1 MYRNNRMQYV
11 IKTCSGENTQEL
23 QNLLNEMSMNGWEL
37 YSMTEIETEDG
48 FDFNCIFMSEASP
61 SDDITSGDVI
71 NIASFKSKMEK
82 MLSPELTPYEKC
94 IDIQSK
100 IATQQRKISKIKSE
114 LEGEAPA
121 SINRKKLNDKMS
133 AGLKELDELKLKLS
147 KAISPDIMFSRLKED
162 KLTINLSNELLS
174 FVDIEKDSNGEDL
187 LADTVKLRQKLTDTL
202 GYVLPKIIFKD
213 DDNLNPYEFSINVRG
228 NEVARAHAYPSYS
241 MFYSEDLHIEEI
253 PSDAICETDEITGKE
268 IIWLE
273 KSKTKNFWEKGLS
286 GSEYISKVLEYYSI
300 KYVED
305 LLDYEDI
312 DKYVDVVHKYNS
324 FLVENI
330 MPDFVNEVDI
340 KYVLTNLIKEKV
352 SIKNIVYIFEKLN
365 DYAEDSPKS
374 DLLTKLR
381 LVMSKNICSSLTNAE
396 GFLQVFEISEST
408 LSDISPNIE
417 DEDNYMITVDGTF
430 AETLADKINRKAVKY
445 NISNPILVVPV
456 EFRQLLFTLLSNY
469 VSNITVLAIEEISCN
484 CPVEII
490 DEV

>member
-1 MYRNNRMQYV
+1 MYRNNRMQYI

-37 YSMTEIETEDG
+37 YSMTEVETEDG

-61 SDDITSGDVI
+61 NEDITSGDVI

-82 MLSPELTPYEKC
+82 MLSPEMTPYEKC

-100 IATQQRKISKIKSE
+100 IAAQQRKISKIKSE

-121 SINRKKLNDKMS
+121 SINRKRLNDKMS

-147 KAISPDIMFSRLKED
+147 KSISPDIMFSRLKED
-162 KLTINLSNELLS
+162 KLSINLSNELLS
-174 FVDIEKDSNGEDL
+174 YVDIDKETNGEDL
-187 LADTVKLRQKLTDTL
+187 LADTVKLRQKLTDKY

-213 DDNLNPYEFSINVRG
+213 DDTLSPYEFSINIRG
-228 NEVARAHAYPSYS
+228 IEVVRAHAYPEYS
-241 MFYSEDLHIEEI
+241 VFYSDELHF
-253 PSDAICETDEITGKE
+253 DETPKEAVCDVDVLSGRE

-273 KSKTKNFWEKGLS
+273 KSKTKDFWEKGLS
-286 GSEYISKVLEYYSI
+286 GSEYISKILEYYSI

-305 LLDYEDI
+305 LLDYDEI
-312 DKYVDVVHKYNS
+312 DKYIDVVHNTNA

-330 MPDFVNEVDI
+330 MPDFVNEADI
-340 KYVLTNLIKEKV
+340 KYVLTNLIKERV

-365 DYAEDSPKS
+365 DYAEDCAKT
-374 DLLTKLR
+374 DLLKKLR
-381 LVMSKNICSSLTNAE
+381 LVLSKNICNSLTNSE
-396 GFLQVFEISEST
+396 GVISVFEISEET
-408 LSDISPNIE
+408 LNNFAPNI
-417 DEDNYMITVDGTF
+417 DDDDSYMITVDGAF
-430 AETLADKINRKAVKY
+430 AESLADKITSKALKY
-445 NISNPILVVPV
+445 GVEHPILVVPV
-456 EFRQLLFTLLSNY
+456 EFRHLLFTLLSNY
-469 VSNITVLAIEEISCN
+469 VNDITVLAMEEISCN